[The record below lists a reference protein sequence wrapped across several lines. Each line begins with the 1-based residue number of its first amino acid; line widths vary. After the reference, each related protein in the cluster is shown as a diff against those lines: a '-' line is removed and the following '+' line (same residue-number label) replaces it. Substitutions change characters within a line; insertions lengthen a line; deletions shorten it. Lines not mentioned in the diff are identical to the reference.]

1 MIIVDIPTV
10 EERGGRDWYETIPL
24 SIIIT
29 QSAIITVCMQDT
41 PVLHPFMEG
50 TIRGFNTYMKTR
62 FILQILYRN
71 ATMYLRYL
79 RIIDRESDK
88 LELKLRHS
96 MQNREILMLL
106 ELSKTLVYFTTSL
119 KSNEIVMEKL
129 TTLPRLKQ
137 YPEDEDLL
145 DDVITE
151 NKQAIE
157 MANIYSGVLANMT
170 DAFASI
176 VSNNLNNVMR
186 IFTIISITLSI
197 PTLIFSMYGMNF
209 QEGMLGMPLTDKPW
223 GFAVIIGI
231 SGPFGDRHLVPHP
244 VAHVQVT
251 SMMGKARYVAAA
263 ACAALLAAGAGACG
277 TSVSVVAEGAA
288 QGPTIAVGV
297 AADQPGLGY
306 LHGGEYSGFDID
318 VAKYVAKTLG
328 YAEKQIVFKQLSPAM
343 RASAL
348 TDGTVD
354 MVVDSFSM
362 DGTHDGE
369 ADVAGPYLTVR
380 EALLIRSDSASEI
393 TGTDSLSDKN
403 RMRGRW
409 KRGGRQHPQ
418 PHEKHPHDGGGTR
431 HVSAMHDGADDRR
444 GRRRRR
450 RRRDLGRTGVEQHR
464 PSEDRRRSRHHLVLR
479 HRRQIRT
486 GRAGRANR
494 RRIARHGQGR
504 LVAEGRGRHG
514 QVDRIHAR
522 RVHESAEGNGQGPV
536 LRRVR
541 GIGKITAAHVP
552 E

>member
-1 MIIVDIPTV
+1 MLRMFRTINGQVEQIQKPENGSWLCLSDPTDVELANVSMETGVDLADLRAPLDDEERSRVDVEDDYTMIIVDIPTV
-10 EERGGRDWYETIPL
+10 EERGGITEIAVAF
-24 SIIIT
+24 SACGIIEANLAEVIT

-129 TTLPRLKQ
+129 TTLPRIKQ

-231 SGPFGDRHLVPHP
+231 SLV
-244 VAHVQVT
+244 
-251 SMMGKARYVAAA
+251 
-263 ACAALLAAGAGACG
+263 
-277 TSVSVVAEGAA
+277 
-288 QGPTIAVGV
+288 
-297 AADQPGLGY
+297 
-306 LHGGEYSGFDID
+306 
-318 VAKYVAKTLG
+318 
-328 YAEKQIVFKQLSPAM
+328 
-343 RASAL
+343 
-348 TDGTVD
+348 
-354 MVVDSFSM
+354 
-362 DGTHDGE
+362 
-369 ADVAGPYLTVR
+369 
-380 EALLIRSDSASEI
+380 
-393 TGTDSLSDKN
+393 
-403 RMRGRW
+403 
-409 KRGGRQHPQ
+409 
-418 PHEKHPHDGGGTR
+418 
-431 HVSAMHDGADDRR
+431 VSAIVTWF
-444 GRRRRR
+444 
-450 RRRDLGRTGVEQHR
+450 LT
-464 PSEDRRRSRHHLVLR
+464 RSRMF
-479 HRRQIRT
+479 
-486 GRAGRANR
+486 
-494 RRIARHGQGR
+494 
-504 LVAEGRGRHG
+504 
-514 QVDRIHAR
+514 
-522 RVHESAEGNGQGPV
+522 
-536 LRRVR
+536 
-541 GIGKITAAHVP
+541 K
-552 E
+552 

>member
-1 MIIVDIPTV
+1 MLRMFRTINGQVEQIQKPENGSWLCLSAPTDVELANVSMETGIDLADLRAPLDDEERSRVDVEDDYTMIIVDIPTV

-231 SGPFGDRHLVPHP
+231 S
-244 VAHVQVT
+244 
-251 SMMGKARYVAAA
+251 
-263 ACAALLAAGAGACG
+263 
-277 TSVSVVAEGAA
+277 
-288 QGPTIAVGV
+288 
-297 AADQPGLGY
+297 
-306 LHGGEYSGFDID
+306 
-318 VAKYVAKTLG
+318 
-328 YAEKQIVFKQLSPAM
+328 
-343 RASAL
+343 
-348 TDGTVD
+348 
-354 MVVDSFSM
+354 
-362 DGTHDGE
+362 
-369 ADVAGPYLTVR
+369 
-380 EALLIRSDSASEI
+380 
-393 TGTDSLSDKN
+393 
-403 RMRGRW
+403 
-409 KRGGRQHPQ
+409 
-418 PHEKHPHDGGGTR
+418 
-431 HVSAMHDGADDRR
+431 
-444 GRRRRR
+444 
-450 RRRDLGRTGVEQHR
+450 
-464 PSEDRRRSRHHLVLR
+464 LVL
-479 HRRQIRT
+479 
-486 GRAGRANR
+486 
-494 RRIARHGQGR
+494 
-504 LVAEGRGRHG
+504 
-514 QVDRIHAR
+514 
-522 RVHESAEGNGQGPV
+522 SAIV
-536 LRRVR
+536 TLFLTWSCMF
-541 GIGKITAAHVP
+541 K
-552 E
+552 

>member
-1 MIIVDIPTV
+1 MLRMFRTINGQVEQIQKPENGSWLCLSDPTDVELANVSMETGVDLADLRAPLDDEERSRVDVEDDYTMIIVDIPTV

-129 TTLPRLKQ
+129 TTLPRIKQ
-137 YPEDEDLL
+137 YPEDE
-145 DDVITE
+145 
-151 NKQAIE
+151 
-157 MANIYSGVLANMT
+157 VLANMT

-231 SGPFGDRHLVPHP
+231 SLV
-244 VAHVQVT
+244 
-251 SMMGKARYVAAA
+251 
-263 ACAALLAAGAGACG
+263 
-277 TSVSVVAEGAA
+277 
-288 QGPTIAVGV
+288 
-297 AADQPGLGY
+297 
-306 LHGGEYSGFDID
+306 
-318 VAKYVAKTLG
+318 
-328 YAEKQIVFKQLSPAM
+328 
-343 RASAL
+343 
-348 TDGTVD
+348 
-354 MVVDSFSM
+354 
-362 DGTHDGE
+362 
-369 ADVAGPYLTVR
+369 
-380 EALLIRSDSASEI
+380 
-393 TGTDSLSDKN
+393 
-403 RMRGRW
+403 
-409 KRGGRQHPQ
+409 
-418 PHEKHPHDGGGTR
+418 
-431 HVSAMHDGADDRR
+431 VSAIVTWF
-444 GRRRRR
+444 
-450 RRRDLGRTGVEQHR
+450 LT
-464 PSEDRRRSRHHLVLR
+464 RSRMF
-479 HRRQIRT
+479 
-486 GRAGRANR
+486 
-494 RRIARHGQGR
+494 
-504 LVAEGRGRHG
+504 
-514 QVDRIHAR
+514 
-522 RVHESAEGNGQGPV
+522 
-536 LRRVR
+536 
-541 GIGKITAAHVP
+541 K
-552 E
+552 